1 MNDVMEWLTLSF
13 KLVAVSIMMDNF
25 RPNLNTNIT
34 SLSKGLIQLYYRV
47 GHLRVLL
54 GIGTL
59 FNPVRQRKDVHF
71 SLDLNLGGVDF
82 YAILHRLED
91 LC

>member
-13 KLVAVSIMMDNF
+13 KLVSVSIMMDNF

-34 SLSKGLIQLYYRV
+34 SLSRGLSNCITELATS
-47 GHLRVLL
+47 VLL

-71 SLDLNLGGVDF
+71 SLDLNPGVVDF
-82 YAILHRLED
+82 SV